1 VPPRSSAATRPTS
14 AARTTPPATC
24 TGCSSALDGQAQQFE
39 RETRRPDGS
48 HFVHLVH
55 YLPDRQA
62 DGQVHGVFVMAFDV
76 TTLKDTEAELLLQRD
91 RAEAA
96 NRAKSAFLANMSHE
110 IRTPMNAIIGLT
122 HLVQRDLRDAAQR
135 ERMARSAM
143 RRSTCCRSSTTSWT
157 CPRSRPAGSN
167 WSRWRS
173 RWTRCWRAAS
183 RWWPSARATR
193 GWS

>member
-1 VPPRSSAATRPTS
+1 VADNLHRLQQRLAASRSSSSARPT
-14 AARTTPPATC
+14 AT
-24 TGCSSALDGQAQQFE
+24 
-39 RETRRPDGS
+39 DGS

-55 YLPDRQA
+55 YLPDRQD

-76 TTLKDTEAELLLQRD
+76 TALKDAEAELLLQRD

-122 HLVQRDLRDAAQR
+122 HLVQRDLRDPAQR

-157 CPRSRPAGSN
+157 CPRSKPAGSN

-183 RWWPSARATR
+183 SWWPSARATR